1 MGIHMYAA
9 GGACS
14 TNIRSSTVIFGPDT
28 ARRVSGPNIGWY
40 VNRGEQP
47 HPFGPDWAWYGDA
60 WSRVEPF
67 PARQY
72 FIPDHPSRPRYIRYR
87 RQWAEPSW
95 VPAWVP
101 MIVPPLAPQPAPVAP
116 PYREIPRLDP
126 SPDFPEMPQRGNEF
140 APSPRVPT
148 FPWPADWPA
157 YWGDWFPDV
166 DAPPLVVPKPAP
178 GAKPGE
184 PPPVAP
190 PDPRR
195 FPIQAV
201 IEWMAAH
208 NPDGSA
214 WRNKA
219 DSRPKP
225 PTARKREGKEK
236 KIRSAGLASLLAV
249 AARWQNALADYNDM
263 VDALYQALPK
273 SCRDKH
279 SSYSGRRY
287 TPAAKPMSFAQT
299 RGIRG
304 SRGPGAT
311 GGSNV
316 GRRRRGVTTGSAR
329 KWNYRNTTDEGLN
342 LVAKQVAIMKCWDRM
357 DVPKAVQNV
366 AREIMED
373 ILGAGSDAL
382 RNKAAVKSGQPKV
395 KYDIRSPG
403 LEF

>member
-1 MGIHMYAA
+1 MGYPAIAYRYGAGLLRRAGPGFQRLPANTSPRLPRPWTPPTYRPTGPAANDNVRKLLRLSGSTRFRWREAYEHIRIAADLLDMFMWVRQPPNASGWTQHCLTGSNMGIHMYAA

-47 HPFGPDWAWYGDA
+47 HPFGPNWAWYGDA

-166 DAPPLVVPKPAP
+166 DPPRL
-178 GAKPGE
+178 
-184 PPPVAP
+184 
-190 PDPRR
+190 
-195 FPIQAV
+195 
-201 IEWMAAH
+201 
-208 NPDGSA
+208 S
-214 WRNKA
+214 
-219 DSRPKP
+219 
-225 PTARKREGKEK
+225 
-236 KIRSAGLASLLAV
+236 
-249 AARWQNALADYNDM
+249 
-263 VDALYQALPK
+263 
-273 SCRDKH
+273 
-279 SSYSGRRY
+279 
-287 TPAAKPMSFAQT
+287 
-299 RGIRG
+299 
-304 SRGPGAT
+304 
-311 GGSNV
+311 
-316 GRRRRGVTTGSAR
+316 
-329 KWNYRNTTDEGLN
+329 
-342 LVAKQVAIMKCWDRM
+342 
-357 DVPKAVQNV
+357 
-366 AREIMED
+366 
-373 ILGAGSDAL
+373 
-382 RNKAAVKSGQPKV
+382 
-395 KYDIRSPG
+395 
-403 LEF
+403 